1 MEKCFLSR
9 IWEHFLLSK
18 GGWNFISSFIYQ
30 GGGENKRHNVVKC
43 ADENGQKTNMHEY
56 VVKVQKG
63 GNRNK

>member
-1 MEKCFLSR
+1 M
-9 IWEHFLLSK
+9 SK

-56 VVKVQKG
+56 VVKVEKG